1 MAKLI
6 HALALEDIKK
16 NTLLWVNSAYTTLTK
31 AGIVFTDD
39 GYMVGRGT
47 EYQLPLASNTEGTES
62 GNRRLWAENGVLK
75 LIDSARFEYT
85 SGPHIDY
92 VSTYSLSADSTV
104 YLTGTSAIGSLQGLS
119 ATSTIKVVT
128 DSSGNAQ
135 LVTPA
140 LDISS
145 GINSLTFNGTK
156 LLDFITEKI
165 QEGIVT
171 TDAMVFAGTVQ
182 VTNGELVIVSNNSS
196 LDFGVSITNG
206 TTKFSAIKNYSAGWT
221 WKVVTTGG
229 AITNLGTVEIGD
241 IVMAVNSCG
250 TAFSIQDFTVI
261 QANIDGAVTAS
272 INLTDNGLVL
282 GNGSKSV
289 KTLITT
295 NSAGYLKPNGANAP
309 TWESFGTLTLDGT
322 IDFQFNPTTDNILK
336 LGLDLDI
343 TSTGADSSLVYTL
356 SHSNTIE
363 EQGTAYLK
371 KLKFDS
377 HGHIVGVGDV
387 SPLTFAAVSASG
399 ASVNGTGIENLTY
412 DGNVEKTLTLK
423 AGTNITLTQ
432 NTSGVIQIS
441 AGYVNT
447 WRPIYAWN
455 IDGMQNAS
463 DTIDEMLGSSV
474 DTYSVAFGPTF
485 GYSIVDRVSGT
496 STVRV
501 AELDLIWAEV
511 AADGTITYN

>member
-6 HALALEDIKK
+6 HASALEDIKK
-16 NTLLWVNSAYTTLTK
+16 NTLLWANSAYTTLTK

-47 EYQLPLASNTEGTES
+47 EYQLPLASNVEGTES
-62 GNRRLWAENGVLK
+62 GNRRLWADNGVLK
-75 LIDSARFEYT
+75 LVDSARFEYT

-119 ATSTIKVVT
+119 AISTVRITT

-135 LVTPA
+135 LITPA
-140 LDISS
+140 IDVSS

-182 VTNGELVIVSNNSS
+182 VTNGELIIVSNNSS
-196 LDFGVSITNG
+196 LDFGITITNG
-206 TTKFSAIKNYSAGWT
+206 TTKFNAIKNYSAGWT

-229 AITNLGTVEIGD
+229 TITNLGAVEIGD
-241 IVMAVNSCG
+241 IVMAVNSYG

-272 INLTDNGLVL
+272 TNLIANGLIL

-289 KTLITT
+289 KALVTT
-295 NSAGYLKPNGANAP
+295 NNAGYLKPNGADTP

-322 IDFQFNPTTDNILK
+322 VDFQFNPSVDNILK
-336 LGLDLDI
+336 LGSDLDI

-356 SHSNTIE
+356 SHSNSID
-363 EQGTAYLK
+363 EQSAAALK
-371 KLKFDS
+371 KLKFDN
-377 HGHIVGVGDV
+377 HGHIVGIDNV
-387 SPLTFAAVSASG
+387 SSLTFAAVSASG
-399 ASVNGTGIENLTY
+399 TSVNGAGIENLTY
-412 DGNVEKTLTLK
+412 DGNVEKTLTFK
-423 AGTNITLTQ
+423 AGTNIILTQ

-455 IDGMQNAS
+455 IEGMQNTA

-474 DTYSVAFGPTF
+474 DTYSIAFGPTF
-485 GYSIVDRVSGT
+485 GYSIVDRVSGQN
-496 STVRV
+496 TVRV